1 MPLPKEP
8 DDHYLGC
15 DDELVSNAT
24 LLSPFANKL
33 F

>member
-1 MPLPKEP
+1 MPPPKEP
-8 DDHYLGC
+8 DYPYLGC

-24 LLSPFANKL
+24 LFSPFANKL